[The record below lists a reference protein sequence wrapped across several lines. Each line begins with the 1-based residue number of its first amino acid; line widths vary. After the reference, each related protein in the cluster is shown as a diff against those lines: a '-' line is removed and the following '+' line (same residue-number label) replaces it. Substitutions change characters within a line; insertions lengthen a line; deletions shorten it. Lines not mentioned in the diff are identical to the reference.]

1 MKLSTREKF
10 IVGMNYF
17 IGFLIAAKYT
27 MMIDFSN
34 INPHFND
41 WLLLVFFW
49 FFTTVLAGTP
59 LFCLSVML
67 DHKTGKYFTKEEL
80 FTSRSGLDSIGIA
93 TAYTMVLYLLGLT
106 DSFFPIVNFYQ

>member
-1 MKLSTREKF
+1 MKLSSREKF

-34 INPHFND
+34 ISPHFND
-41 WLLLVFFW
+41 WLLLVFLW
-49 FFTTVLAGTP
+49 LFTTGIVGTP
-59 LFCLSVML
+59 LFCISVML
-67 DHKTGKYFTKEEL
+67 NPKKGKYFTEEEL
-80 FTSRSGLDSIGIA
+80 FTSRSGLDSVGIA

-106 DSFFPIVNFYQ
+106 DRFFSFVIFYQ